1 MSASSFQIITYVVS
15 LSIASF
21 LVLILFIPLDKA
33 EADNGKNLVPQWI
46 KHDAVW
52 WHDGKISYSEFI
64 NSIKW
69 SVEKKIIPIQLVVL
83 NNSTQS
89 RSYEFKD
96 IAYYWGTG
104 RISDKDFV
112 STVRYM
118 IKNGGIRMDDN
129 FRSSISQQL
138 KTISVTNETEKS
150 VVVVPILTS
159 SAYSDMGFYAHYR
172 GECSRCLTVK
182 IHDDLHSLMDS
193 SNGLKVLKSLGYH
206 TITDIDIDKNPK
218 ILEQYDEVILLHN
231 EYVTQREFDAIT
243 KHPQVLYLYPNALYA
258 KVSIDYWNNT
268 VTLVRGHGY
277 PNSTI
282 VNGFGWQYDNS
293 KLEYDRGCENWNF
306 HKIYNGMMLSCYPEW
321 RLDYDM
327 TLLQAIKDF

>member
-1 MSASSFQIITYVVS
+1 M
-15 LSIASF
+15 
-21 LVLILFIPLDKA
+21 
-33 EADNGKNLVPQWI
+33 
-46 KHDAVW
+46 
-52 WHDGKISYSEFI
+52 
-64 NSIKW
+64 NSTTW
-69 SVEKKIIPIQLVVL
+69 LVEKKIIPIQLVVFD
-83 NNSTQS
+83 NSTQN
-89 RSYEFKD
+89 RSLYEFKD
-96 IAYYWGTG
+96 IAYYWGAG
-104 RISDKDFV
+104 KISDKDFV

-118 IKNGGIRMDDN
+118 IKNGLIKMDDSYESDMN
-129 FRSSISQQL
+129 QRLKMVSI
-138 KTISVTNETEKS
+138 TNETEKS
-150 VVVVPILTS
+150 VVVVPVLTS
-159 SAYSDMGFYAHYR
+159 SAYSEWGFYAYYR

-206 TITDIDIDKNPK
+206 TITDIDIDRNPK

-282 VNGFGWQYDNS
+282 ANGFGWKFDNS
-293 KLEYDRGCENWNF
+293 KLEYDRMCDNWNF
-306 HKIYNGMMLSCYPEW
+306 HKIDNGMMLNCYPEG

-327 TLLQAIKDF
+327 GLLQAIKDF